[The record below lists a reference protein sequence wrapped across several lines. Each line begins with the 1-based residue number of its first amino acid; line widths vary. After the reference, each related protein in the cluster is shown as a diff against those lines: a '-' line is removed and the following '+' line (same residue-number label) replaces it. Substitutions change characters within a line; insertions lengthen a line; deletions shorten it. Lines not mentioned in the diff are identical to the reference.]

1 MNSIEPRND
10 TLEESFEIIFQYVC
24 PCIIYI
30 GLYFTLSSFFVI
42 THFLVILQ
50 FTFFL
55 SLKKNKKTK
64 NIIKKYNSEKRMS
77 ECSENGQE
85 LVEEVQKYKD

>member
-1 MNSIEPRND
+1 
-10 TLEESFEIIFQYVC
+10 
-24 PCIIYI
+24 
-30 GLYFTLSSFFVI
+30 
-42 THFLVILQ
+42 LVILQ

-64 NIIKKYNSEKRMS
+64 NIIKKYNSEKRMP